1 MVTKKTLK
9 RCLLYV
15 VGLTLLGLCVTLMQ
29 KTHLGMSSWDALNRN
44 FYEGIPLDYKYLTP
58 MFALVMISL
67 AYVIERRRPDRYM
80 LVPLVISFYIGFVID
95 SLLLVIPYVGDQ
107 SWVINILYLI
117 LAMIVCA
124 VGLNFIVYC
133 QYPLPALDELCYG
146 IGVLLKS
153 TYGKGKLVGEFIALG
168 LAIISGILFGH
179 YSVYFYIGPTTLIFA
194 LGIGKLI
201 DLFHKP
207 IIRFLEGFHA
217 YRSVR

>member
-80 LVPLVISFYIGFVID
+80 LVPLVISFYIGVVID
-95 SLLLVIPYVGDQ
+95 TLLLLIPSMVERSIYGNLV
-107 SWVINILYLI
+107 YLL
-117 LAMIVCA
+117 LAIVVCA
-124 VGLNFIVYC
+124 IGLNLIILST
-133 QYPLPALDELCYG
+133 YPLPALDAFCNALSHR
-146 IGVLLKS
+146 LNLS
-153 TYGKGKLVGEFIALG
+153 FGKGKLIGEIIALCMTVGVG
-168 LAIISGILFGH
+168 LMFH
-179 YSVYFYIGPTTLIFA
+179 HQEHWFYIGPTTVIFA
-194 LGIGKLI
+194 GLIGFFVDGFK
-201 DLFHKP
+201 KP
-207 IIRFLEGFHA
+207 LTYVFGARNDH
-217 YRSVR
+217 